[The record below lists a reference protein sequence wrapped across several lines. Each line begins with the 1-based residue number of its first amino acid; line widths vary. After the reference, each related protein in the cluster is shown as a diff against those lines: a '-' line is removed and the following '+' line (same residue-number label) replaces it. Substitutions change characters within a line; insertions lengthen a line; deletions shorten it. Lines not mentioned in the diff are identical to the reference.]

1 MFQALENLKRFQS
14 DPIAFIKALDCGAI
28 ARVPLGPKRFH
39 FIFDEE
45 AAEHVLLKNVTNYK
59 KSRLIF
65 DKIVPI
71 TGKKGIVQLED
82 EEWNLWRFRTGP
94 MFSKEALNGYTEII
108 THNLAQAIKKLDA
121 AALLKERID
130 IRELFVS
137 YTINSAVQILLGCTN
152 NELSEHI
159 ARDFMELNFL
169 CGQRMRNFLSLPLFI
184 KSAHNKTIA
193 LLQKRLRANI
203 AQLIVH
209 AASPSHPPS
218 LIKHLVQTS
227 PEKNNGDITDQLM
240 TFLFAGFETTAAS
253 LTFCFYLLAT
263 SKDAQE
269 FIRKESANFKEGQNL
284 ELDQI
289 RGYNYTIAAYKE
301 ALRLFPPAW
310 ILARQAGRDDIIGSH
325 IVKKHDNIIIC
336 IRQIHRKSELW
347 TDPHSFVPERFMV
360 KDEQAA
366 WRKNKCAFIPF
377 GVGQRICSGHQL
389 AMLEAINAIVQLC
402 RQFVF
407 SHEFNYEI
415 PIEAMV
421 TLMPKNPVFVKAER
435 V

>member
-14 DPIAFIKALDCGAI
+14 DPIAFINALDCGTI
-28 ARVPLGPKRFH
+28 SRVPLGHKRFH

-45 AAEHVLLKNVTNYK
+45 AAAHVLLKNVSNYK

-82 EEWNLWRFRTGP
+82 EEWNLWRFRSGP
-94 MFSKEALNGYTEII
+94 MFSKEAINGYSEII
-108 THNLAQAIKKLDA
+108 NYNLAQALKKLDA
-121 AALLKERID
+121 AALLNERID

-152 NELSEHI
+152 NELSKHI
-159 ARDFMELNFL
+159 AQDFMELNFL

-184 KSAHNKTIA
+184 KNAQNKKLA
-193 LLQKRLRANI
+193 LLQQRLRANI
-203 AQLIVH
+203 AQLIEH

-218 LIKHLVQTS
+218 LLKHLVDTL
-227 PEKNNGDITDQLM
+227 PERNNSNITDQLM

-253 LTFCFYLLAT
+253 LTFCFYLLAK
-263 SKDAQE
+263 SKNAQE

-289 RGYNYTIAAYKE
+289 RGYYYTIAAYKE

-310 ILARQAGRDDIIGSH
+310 ILARQAGKDDVIGSH
-325 IVKKHDNIIIC
+325 IVKKNDNIIIC
-336 IRQIHRKSELW
+336 IRQIHRKSQLW
-347 TDPHSFVPERFMV
+347 SNPHSFVPERFML
-360 KDEQAA
+360 KDEHAA
-366 WRKNKCAFIPF
+366 WRKNKCAFMPF

-407 SHEFNYEI
+407 SNETEHEI

-421 TLMPKNPVFVKAER
+421 TLMPKNPVYIKVAH